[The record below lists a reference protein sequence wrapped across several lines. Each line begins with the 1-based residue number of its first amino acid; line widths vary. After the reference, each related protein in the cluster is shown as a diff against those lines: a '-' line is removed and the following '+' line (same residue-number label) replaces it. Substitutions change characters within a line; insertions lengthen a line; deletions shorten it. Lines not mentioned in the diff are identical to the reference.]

1 MNTLTLKNA
10 ENISID
16 LTKEAAEAKS
26 TALTLAGMVKIVK
39 DDQTAIQ
46 CANARR
52 GIKDIL
58 REVEASRK
66 QVKAP
71 LLKLGKDIDAKASE
85 FVSDL
90 QLEDS
95 RLESMQTPYEIK
107 KREEL
112 RKAEETRQA
121 ELRELQILRQKEE
134 EKSFNAQL
142 ALQNNTVALKAVL
155 SQSAQAIKSLEADAK
170 MIETPIKQNTDGVRL
185 RKEWQITIINAA
197 EAYKIHP
204 EFFKLVPDTMRI
216 KDFFKANP
224 SAAVIGISAEEVSKT
239 Y

>member
-71 LLKLGKDIDAKASE
+71 LPKLGKDIDAKASE

-142 ALQNNTVALKAVL
+142 ALQN
-155 SQSAQAIKSLEADAK
+155 
-170 MIETPIKQNTDGVRL
+170 
-185 RKEWQITIINAA
+185 
-197 EAYKIHP
+197 KIGRASCR
-204 EFFKLVPDTMRI
+204 ERV
-216 KDFFKANP
+216 
-224 SAAVIGISAEEVSKT
+224 
-239 Y
+239 